1 MPNSVTN
8 LARRRLLQLGTSTAA
23 WLFWGGLG
31 CAATPSTQPPAP
43 TPTPPFPAP
52 ETTVVTAVESTE
64 AEVPTNVLRVALATL
79 ANTFDPP
86 LFDNAGAYIL
96 GFTLYD
102 TLVWVDHTL
111 TPQPMLAE
119 QWESNPNGRIWTFQL
134 RQDVTFHHGT
144 PFTATDVVYTLTR
157 LLDPKL
163 QSSMEPVLNFI
174 KEVQALD
181 DYTVRF
187 LLRTPNADLP
197 LLLGAPQTCMLA
209 HDYSAT
215 QMSNNPSGTGPFR
228 FDTLVSGER
237 LIYVR
242 NPDYWAAERIA
253 IDELQHIRIPSF
265 AEQVT
270 ALVQDEVDLLVD
282 IDVAVIPPLKENPDM
297 SVLETP
303 SGRYQNLAMR
313 VDGTPFSDNRVRQ
326 ALKACIDRDALQQIW
341 QGHALVGND
350 HPVAPI
356 SPFFTDLPPQPPDIE
371 KARQLLVDAG
381 YASGL
386 QLQLLTADV
395 MPGMLNF
402 ATAVQRM
409 AQPAGIQIEVVE
421 VKVPSDIYFTDY
433 WGRAPFY
440 VSSWEFRPSV
450 YETFAIAYHSLSA
463 WNETGWSSPA
473 LDKILDEARSARDP
487 EQRKTLYKAAEQL
500 LIEEGAVVIP
510 FFLPVLTAMRTRVQG
525 FTPHPAGWVDLRDV
539 QLV

>member
-1 MPNSVTN
+1 MRHSVKP

-23 WLFWGGLG
+23 WLFLGGLG
-31 CAATPSTQPPAP
+31 C
-43 TPTPPFPAP
+43 TPTPSPQPPPPTNTTPFPVT
-52 ETTVVTAVESTE
+52 ETAVSTAVEST
-64 AEVPTNVLRVALATL
+64 AADLPLKVLRVALATL
-79 ANTFDPP
+79 PNTFDPP
-86 LFDNAGAYIL
+86 LFDNAGAFIL

-102 TLVWVDHTL
+102 TLIWVDHTL

-119 QWESNPNGRIWTFQL
+119 HWESNSNGLVWTFQL

-197 LLLGAPQTCMLA
+197 LLLGAPQTCILA
-209 HDYSAT
+209 HDYSTA
-215 QMSNNPSGTGPFR
+215 QMSNKPSGTGPFR

-237 LIYVR
+237 LLYVR
-242 NPDYWAAERIA
+242 NPDYWAAGRIA
-253 IDELQHIRIPSF
+253 IDELQHIRMPSF
-265 AEQVT
+265 AEQVA
-270 ALVQDEVDLLVD
+270 ALVRDEVDLLLD
-282 IDVAVIPPLKENPDM
+282 IDVAAISQLTENPDTVVM
-297 SVLETP
+297 ETP

-326 ALKACIDRDALQQIW
+326 ALKACIDRADLQQIW
-341 QGHALVGND
+341 QGRAMVGND
-350 HPVAPI
+350 HPIAPI

-371 KARQLLVDAG
+371 KARQLLADAG

-386 QLQLLTADV
+386 HLQLITADV
-395 MPGMLNF
+395 VPGMLKF
-402 ATAVQRM
+402 AAAVQRM

-440 VSSWEFRPSV
+440 VSSWEFRPSI
-450 YETFAIAYHSLSA
+450 YETFAIAYHSQSA

-473 LDKILDEARSARDP
+473 LDKILDDARSARDP
-487 EQRKTLYKAAEQL
+487 EQRQTLYKAAEQL
-500 LIEEGAVVIP
+500 LIEEGAVIIP
-510 FFLPVLTAMRTRVQG
+510 FFLPVLTAMRSRVQG

-539 QLV
+539 QLR